1 MQDNSK
7 YSSVTEI
14 SNIIKAGVEGMMER
28 VYIRGEITGFKIS
41 STGHLFFSLKD
52 SVSSISVCI
61 WKSQWP
67 RVLASVSGNLE
78 AFQNGVEV
86 LAEGTLSVYTKNTTV
101 SVVIS
106 KMTPAGVGEQALKFE
121 MLKQKLAA
129 EGLFD
134 PSRKKP
140 LPDYPKRIGIVSAIT
155 AAGKGDMLKIL
166 AARSP
171 FIEIVVFPTPVQ
183 GEAAAAGIIKAID
196 CASKHYINNT
206 KYKPDVLII
215 GRGGG
220 SIEDMW
226 CFNDEN
232 VARAI
237 AACPIPTITG
247 IGHEQDTTIADFVS
261 DVRAS
266 TPSNAAEIVTRNTV
280 GLLDS
285 VSACRVRLQGKI
297 RSIIENVGYRYQHCT
312 PERLTAVMKNICSS
326 KCSDISFAEQHFAVC
341 KDKILTDSRNRFSML
356 VQKLDSLSP
365 LKILSRGYAIV
376 QNEQGIAVT
385 DAEQVAAGD
394 KVEILLHKGRVKA
407 EVIHNL

>member
-14 SNIIKAGVEGMMER
+14 SNIIKAGVEGMIER

-196 CASKHYINNT
+196 CASKHYINDT
-206 KYKPDVLII
+206 KYKVDVLII

-220 SIEDMW
+220 AIEDMW
-226 CFNDEN
+226 CFNDES

-280 GLLDS
+280 GIYDS
-285 VSACRVRLQGKI
+285 VSACRVRLQGKM
-297 RSIIENVGYRYQHCT
+297 RSILENVEYRL
-312 PERLTAVMKNICSS
+312 ERCASQRLVGLMNTRYSGRM
-326 KCSDISFAEQHFAVC
+326 SDFNFTQQRFSVLMNKSLE
-341 KDKILTDSRNRFSML
+341 DRRNRFAML
-356 VQKLDSLSP
+356 VQKLDNMSP

-376 QNEQGIAVT
+376 QDGHGQTVT
-385 DAEQVAAGD
+385 DAEQVHAGEQVD
-394 KVEILLHKGRVKA
+394 IVLHKGRVKA
-407 EVIHNL
+407 VVDCNS

>member
-14 SNIIKAGVEGMMER
+14 SNIIKAGVEGMLDR
-28 VYIRGEITGFKIS
+28 VYIRGEISGFKFS

-52 SVSSISVCI
+52 SSSMISACI
-61 WKSQWP
+61 WKSSWP
-67 RVLASVSGNLE
+67 NVLASVSGNAT
-78 AFQNGVEV
+78 AFKDGVEV
-86 LAEGTLSVYTKNTTV
+86 LAEGKLSVYNKNTTV
-101 SVVIS
+101 SLVITR
-106 KMTPAGVGEQALKFE
+106 MTPAGAGEQALKFE

-140 LPDYPKRIGIVSAIT
+140 LPDYPKTIGIVSAIT

-171 FIEIVVFPTPVQ
+171 FIDIVVFPTPVQ

-196 CASKHYINNT
+196 CASQHYINNT

-285 VSACRVRLQGKI
+285 VTACLVRLQGKI

-312 PERLTAVMKNICSS
+312 PERLTAVMKNICSG
-326 KCSDISFAEQHFAVC
+326 KRSDISFAEQHFSVC

-365 LKILSRGYAIV
+365 LKI
-376 QNEQGIAVT
+376 
-385 DAEQVAAGD
+385 
-394 KVEILLHKGRVKA
+394 
-407 EVIHNL
+407 

>member
-14 SNIIKAGVEGMMER
+14 SNIIKAGVEGMLDR
-28 VYIRGEITGFKIS
+28 VYIRGEITGFKFA
-41 STGHLFFSLKD
+41 STGHLFFNLKD
-52 SVSSISVCI
+52 ASSSISVCI
-61 WKSQWP
+61 WKSNWP
-67 RVLASVSGNLE
+67 SILASVSGNLD
-78 AFQNGVEV
+78 AFQNGTEV
-86 LAEGTLSVYTKNTTV
+86 LAEGKLSVYTKSTTV
-101 SVVIS
+101 SVVIT
-106 KMTPAGVGEQALKFE
+106 KMSPAGVGEQALKFE

-171 FIEIVVFPTPVQ
+171 FIEIVVFPTAVQ

-312 PERLTAVMKNICSS
+312 PERLTSVMKNICSG
-326 KCSDISFAEQHFAVC
+326 KRSDISFAEQHFAVC

-385 DAEQVAAGD
+385 DAKQVAAGD

-407 EVIHNL
+407 VVE